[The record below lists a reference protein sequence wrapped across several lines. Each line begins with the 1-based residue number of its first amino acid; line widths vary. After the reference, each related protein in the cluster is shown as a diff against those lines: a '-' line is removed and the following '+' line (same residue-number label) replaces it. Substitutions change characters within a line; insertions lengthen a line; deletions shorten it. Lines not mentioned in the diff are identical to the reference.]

1 MPSQIIT
8 LIVGLLCVVSVL
20 GYGYTKGKLLR
31 GSGDIGFNTGY
42 LGYGQ
47 FGGPYMGVG
56 YGRQYNGLYRGSF
69 SRSYGGY
76 GSYGRPYGGLS
87 GGMFGGINSYP
98 SYFGHHGH
106 MPYGLNNGMYSGYY
120 GYGSHGLYN
129 GYDMGTS
136 YSPFGSMYSRYGGIG
151 DFSGF
156 GLGGGNFGYKKSFK
170 GIVFLT
176 SKYIWLLWK

>member
-20 GYGYTKGKLLR
+20 GYGYAKGYLLR
-31 GSGDIGFNTGY
+31 GSGGIGFNTDY
-42 LGYGQ
+42 LGNGQ

-56 YGRQYNGLYRGSF
+56 YGRQYNGLYGGYF
-69 SRSYGGY
+69 SRLYEGY

-98 SYFGHHGH
+98 SYFDHYGY

-120 GYGSHGLYN
+120 GYGNHGLYN

-136 YSPFGSMYSRYGGIG
+136 NSPFGGMYSRYKGLG

-156 GLGGGNFGYKKSFK
+156 GIGGGNFGYKKSFK
-170 GIVFLT
+170 GIVYVL
-176 SKYIWLLWK
+176 SK